1 MTGISVPEGT
11 TKVKNKA
18 QGRIKRPS
26 MYKVIMLNDNYTTME
41 FVVDILKKIFNRS
54 ATQAT
59 EIMLSVHNNGK
70 GVAGTYCY
78 DIAVTKII
86 QVKDEA
92 KKSGFPLKC
101 IIEKE

>member
-1 MTGISVPEGT
+1 MTGIAVPEGT

-18 QGRIKRPS
+18 QSRIKRPS

-41 FVVDILKKIFNRS
+41 FVVDILKKIFDKT
-54 ATQAT
+54 AVEAT
-59 EIMLSVHNNGK
+59 EIMLTVHNDGK
-70 GVAGTYCY
+70 GIAGIYCY
-78 DIAVTKII
+78 DIAITKST
-86 QVKDEA
+86 QVRNEA